1 MKPAAPNRPPT
12 REQVQR
18 LQRAAGLL
26 AQGKPADALAEAR
39 ALAIE
44 LPGVGKVQHLLAL
57 TLKADGQLDAA
68 RRAFETALSLD
79 PQDPQLAANHA
90 NLLVALGET
99 EAAIARYRAALALD
113 PGNAE
118 AWINLSVSL
127 LRSGDIAGALDAAQ
141 RATTAS
147 PQWPAGWHA
156 LGAAQRAAGDIEGAA
171 ASLGTAVSLDPD
183 NPPLRLALGV
193 AERIRGRPAAAL
205 GHYEVAE
212 RMGMR
217 TPEILDARASA
228 LLDVGDT
235 EAAIA
240 LARTLCARHPEYAA
254 GHIMLAEMLWEH
266 GDAPEAALEGLVRA
280 AAARPA
286 DRTLQFGAAQLF
298 LAARRPQAAII
309 VIDDLRRRQDS
320 AQLTALAAEAH
331 RQAGDIVGA
340 LERLADAPEDW
351 RRDVVWRR
359 AQVRVLLAARRPE
372 HAAKAAEETLAWAGY
387 DQELLALIATAWRMS
402 GDLRE
407 RWLCN
412 HEGLVQTVDIDVASW
427 IDELRGHLLGLHGAR
442 HEPLRQS
449 LRNGSQTAGNLL
461 GSEAPV
467 VQRLHKALQEAITE
481 VLSRLPKDATHPFL
495 CRNTGRA
502 RFVGSWSAKLLAN
515 GRHADHFHQ
524 QGWLSSAF
532 YVQLPPSMG
541 ADAKDDA
548 GCLQF
553 GQPDEDLGLTGL
565 APQWMVRPKVG
576 RLALFPSY
584 FWHGTVPFFDA
595 TPRLTVAFDA
605 QPA

>member
-1 MKPAAPNRPPT
+1 MTSTAPGRPPT
-12 REQVQR
+12 RDQVQR

-26 AQGKPADALAEAR
+26 AQGKKAEALAEAR

-44 LPGVGKVQHLLAL
+44 LPAVGKVQHLLAL
-57 TLKADGQLDAA
+57 TLKAEGQLEAA
-68 RRAFETALSLD
+68 RRAFEVALTLD

-90 NLLVALGET
+90 NLLVALGQT
-99 EAAIARYRAALALD
+99 DAAITRYRTALALD

-127 LRSGDIAGALDAAQ
+127 LRTADIAGALEAAR
-141 RATTAS
+141 RATVAS
-147 PQWPAGWHA
+147 PKWPAGWHA

-193 AERIRGRPAAAL
+193 AERIRGRPAASL

-212 RMGMR
+212 RLGMR
-217 TPEILDARASA
+217 SPEFLDARASA

-235 EAAIA
+235 AGAIA
-240 LARTLCARHPEYAA
+240 LARTLCARHPDYAA

-266 GDAPEAALEGLVRA
+266 GDAPEAAFEGLVRA
-280 AAARPA
+280 SAARPA
-286 DRTLQFGAAQLF
+286 DRTLQLGAAQLF
-298 LAARRPQAAII
+298 LAARKPQAAII
-309 VIDDLRRRQDS
+309 VIDELRRREDS
-320 AQLTALAAEAH
+320 ASLAALAAEAH

-340 LERLADAPEDW
+340 LERLADAPEVW

-387 DQELLALIATAWRMS
+387 DQELLALIGTAWRMS

-407 RWLCN
+407 RWLCD
-412 HEGLVQTVDIDVASW
+412 HERLVQTVDLDVARW
-427 IDELRGHLLGLHGAR
+427 IDGLRAHLLALHHAR
-442 HEPLRQS
+442 HAPLRQS
-449 LRNGSQTAGNLL
+449 LRNGSQTSGNLL
-461 GSEAPV
+461 GGDAPV
-467 VQRLHKALQEAITE
+467 IVQLREALEQAIRQA
-481 VLSRLPKDATHPFL
+481 LSRLPEDPSHPFL
-495 CRNTGRA
+495 CRNTRGS
-502 RFVGSWSAKLLAN
+502 RFVGSWSAKLLAS
-515 GRHADHFHQ
+515 GRHANHFHQ

-541 ADAKDDA
+541 GDPKDNA

-565 APQWMVRPKVG
+565 APQHMVRPKVG

-584 FWHGTVPFFDA
+584 FWHGTVPFEDD